1 MEDLGKPVVI
11 TGPNGDRFGDVIDVR
26 FKPLIFCIIYHDNL
40 FAERVEGWRV
50 RDISDRKPKQVI
62 PTSGPDFYPS
72 LPRDEVVRRLQDV
85 DNQRNIRGWLLLAD
99 VLVEHLHVAPGP
111 LTGEL
116 LLQAAMDGNTTTL
129 SMAKSV
135 STVFRTWGRVVPR
148 SAAVCP
154 TCPSCG
160 LDVAFNPVETE
171 RVHRL
176 QCDSA
181 MVVTVRCVCNRFV
194 VVNRS
199 AAELEHIGVTF

>member
-1 MEDLGKPVVI
+1 
-11 TGPNGDRFGDVIDVR
+11 
-26 FKPLIFCIIYHDNL
+26 
-40 FAERVEGWRV
+40 
-50 RDISDRKPKQVI
+50 
-62 PTSGPDFYPS
+62 
-72 LPRDEVVRRLQDV
+72 LQDV

-160 LDVAFNPVETE
+160 FDVVFNPVETE
-171 RVHRL
+171 RVNRL